1 MPANDR
7 VATLFGAMSLVAADA
22 LREATEGAA
31 GMSDAAPAAL
41 VCLLPVAAG
50 RSIDELRRVVGLTPS
65 GGVRLVDR
73 MAAAGLVVR
82 RPGADR
88 RTVMVVLT
96 AAGRRVARA
105 VLAAREA
112 ALERLLEPLTA
123 ADRAVL
129 EELTARILEGNV
141 HDRLARRA
149 EGDPPAG
156 GWICRLCDQVR
167 CGRPLGICPAAR
179 ATS

>member
-1 MPANDR
+1 MVGTWSAPEDGAKWLASG
-7 VATLFGAMSLVAADA
+7 ATRA
-22 LREATEGAA
+22 LAK
-31 GMSDAAPAAL
+31 
-41 VCLLPVAAG
+41 PV
-50 RSIDELRRVVGLTPS
+50 SPHELRKAVFQLSS
-65 GGVRLVDR
+65 GGAEPMHHIPL
-73 MAAAGLVVR
+73 GQT
-82 RPGADR
+82 
-88 RTVMVVLT
+88 TV
-96 AAGRRVARA
+96 
-105 VLAAREA
+105 
-112 ALERLLEPLTA
+112 
-123 ADRAVL
+123 